1 MSNGRDVGSAVE
13 PCPRRPSVTVTIR
26 EKPRSLI

>member
-1 MSNGRDVGSAVE
+1 MSNGRDVGCAVE
-13 PCPRRPSVTVTIR
+13 PCPQRPPVTVTIR